1 MLHVSRDICTCK
13 QQRAK
18 IMPYQHERHTQT
30 CCMPCVSQAS
40 ASNPPMKGC
49 VSFSTHAFAWGSI
62 VFEHVTCHLR
72 LKPIQ
77 AVAWS
82 VSNCLLQPRRHMHT
96 SWMSYACSVHV
107 NNCMPKPCLSKR
119 WHHMQEYSI
128 SSPPRAQVRTYA
140 CTWKAYGPAHEGI
153 VRQHAAWCSCPVP
166 SVCKHLHEQNN
177 CVIEATRPC
186 LSKQRASQASVF
198 YLIPAPNTSKHVHE
212 RSMDFLSRG
221 HRTSTCC
228 MPSVA
233 HVHAS
238 ICMIRTCTR

>member
-128 SSPPRAQVRTYA
+128 SSPPRAQGRTHVHGRLMDLL
-140 CTWKAYGPAHEGI
+140 T
-153 VRQHAAWCSCPVP
+153 
-166 SVCKHLHEQNN
+166 
-177 CVIEATRPC
+177 
-186 LSKQRASQASVF
+186 RASYVNM
-198 YLIPAPNTSKHVHE
+198 LHGVHVP
-212 RSMDFLSRG
+212 
-221 HRTSTCC
+221 CQ
-228 MPSVA
+228 VY
-233 HVHAS
+233 VS
-238 ICMIRTCTR
+238 ICMSRTIA